1 MLEHLWVVFTIIAAA
16 SQTMRNALQR
26 DLVGV
31 VGTVG
36 ATHARFLYGLPFGL
50 LFLGL
55 IAQATDT
62 KAFFPSLVVL
72 AWTTLG
78 AVAQIL
84 ATALMLAAMK
94 SRSFLVTIAYTKTE
108 TVLIV
113 LFGLIFLGE
122 VPTAPLL
129 AAVAVA
135 TIGVMIMSWPKQGA
149 ASAVVRSWRPALM
162 GIAAGGLF
170 GLAAVGFK
178 GGIQS
183 LALPSFVM
191 AAATTLAV
199 ALAIQT
205 SILTLYLLVTDRS
218 ALVKLARAWK
228 PSLSAGFLGAFAS
241 QMWFLGFALEPVA
254 HVRTL
259 GLVEILF
266 SLAVSRK
273 LFAQVTSPR
282 EGTGIAL
289 LVIGVIVVLNT

>member
-36 ATHARFLYGLPFGL
+36 ATHARFLYGMPFGL
-50 LFLGL
+50 LFLGI

-62 KAFFPSLVVL
+62 KAFFPSLAFL

-113 LFGLIFLGE
+113 VFGLIFLGE

-149 ASAVVRSWRPALM
+149 ASGAVRSWRPAFM